1 MDWRCSV
8 AFIASFGTFL
18 WVLIAIIVDILF
30 ILITMSIA
38 ARKGHSPLLWGLL
51 AVFLPLIALI
61 IVLILPDRRMA

>member
-1 MDWRCSV
+1 M

>member
-1 MDWRCSV
+1 M

-61 IVLILPDRRMA
+61 IVLILPDRRTA